1 MRAGTSDEHI
11 SLLENL
17 RPLLVCRPADSV
29 PLPTLS
35 SLLVSTPQ
43 ALALLDVSKEL
54 TFVRRTNLPLLGL
67 IENMSGYL
75 CPHCSDI
82 VGVFGQG
89 GGEDFCRREE
99 EKKDSTVEGEG
110 GGCAFLGRVPIDR
123 DLVGLLDGSVAAET
137 IEEIGQ
143 VTTPTRRN
151 IVERYTAIPSSVIVK
166 EITRKVV
173 ELIEAQGT
181 CEQAERVALNL

>member
-1 MRAGTSDEHI
+1 
-11 SLLENL
+11 
-17 RPLLVCRPADSV
+17 
-29 PLPTLS
+29 
-35 SLLVSTPQ
+35 
-43 ALALLDVSKEL
+43 
-54 TFVRRTNLPLLGL
+54 
-67 IENMSGYL
+67 MSGYL

-123 DLVGLLDGSVAAET
+123 DLVGLLDGSVSAET
-137 IEEIGQ
+137 IEDIGSLPSTG
-143 VTTPTRRN
+143 TTTVERKKN
-151 IVERYTAIPSSVIVK
+151 IVERYTAIPSAVIVK

-173 ELIEAQGT
+173 ELIDEQGRR
-181 CEQAERVALNL
+181 EVEERIALNL